1 MGEIL
6 KETLHPLFNPDL
18 FWFAIREENRWKVI
32 SSISSRELPFSPES
46 WISGMDLVEMMRRF
60 LRGESFHFRDRIPPY
75 LNLSHTPEPPF
86 SFLVSPCATR
96 TRVLG
101 MIGLFRKNPYPFTS
115 GDRKTLEII
124 GNRVGVALENL
135 ELYTHLEK
143 SFLSSIR
150 SLVNAL
156 EAKDEYTRGHSERVA
171 FWSLLIADL
180 LGLSPKD
187 KEQIHRGALLHDI
200 GKIGLRIDLLARAGK
215 LTSEEWEEVK
225 IHPVVGK
232 KILEPI
238 EFLSP
243 VMPIILY
250 HHERWDGKGYPFGLS
265 GTEIPLFARIVAI
278 ADAFEVMITD
288 RPYRPALSLSEAKQ
302 ELRRCAGKQFDPD
315 IVSSFLNYL
324 EPYRE
329 TQDLPQPSL
338 GENPVFFILKD
349 EKKGEVR

>member
-1 MGEIL
+1 
-6 KETLHPLFNPDL
+6 
-18 FWFAIREENRWKVI
+18 
-32 SSISSRELPFSPES
+32 
-46 WISGMDLVEMMRRF
+46 
-60 LRGESFHFRDRIPPY
+60 
-75 LNLSHTPEPPF
+75 
-86 SFLVSPCATR
+86 
-96 TRVLG
+96 
-101 MIGLFRKNPYPFTS
+101 
-115 GDRKTLEII
+115 
-124 GNRVGVALENL
+124 
-135 ELYTHLEK
+135 
-143 SFLSSIR
+143 
-150 SLVNAL
+150 VNAL